1 MSEATQSSASTNAT
15 GVVWDLE
22 QLVDGG
28 GAEAVR
34 TLFADAQRAADAL
47 AAEYEGTLAQRSP
60 EQLAQLV
67 TQLADLSDTVGRAGS
82 YAMLAF
88 SADTEDP
95 ANGALVAEIQERAS
109 RLEATLIFFE
119 LEWAALDD
127 AAAEAVIAQPLAEL
141 ARHHLRSIRRYRDHL
156 LSPAEEKLVAEISPT
171 GASAWAR
178 LYGEILSR
186 IQVPVPGG
194 GGGEQEPLTVI
205 LNRMSSGDRE
215 HRRAVAEAVTE
226 SLKPDLKT
234 RAFIFNTLLQDKA
247 IGDRLRGYPHWLASR
262 NLSNEA
268 SDESVQALITAVKE
282 RYEIGRRWY
291 RLKAKLLGVDQLADY
306 DRMAVVTADDAR
318 IPWEEGRDLV
328 LDAYRAFSPQL
339 GEVGERFFTEQYI
352 DAAPRQG
359 KRGGAF
365 CAYTVPSRHPY
376 ILMSYT
382 GSRRDVLTLAHE
394 LGHGVHASLARP
406 RGPYEQH
413 TPLTVAETASVFG
426 ETLVF
431 DRLLE
436 LATDPQDRLSL
447 LAENI
452 EGAIATVFRQ
462 VAMNDFERRVH
473 TARRDEGE
481 LSVDRF
487 AELWLASQN
496 EFFGDSVKVGDG
508 YGLWWSY
515 VPHFVNTP
523 GYVYAYAFGQLL
535 ALSIYQRYR
544 ETGASFVPDYLELL
558 AAGGSRSPEALGQIV
573 GVDLTDPGFWHA
585 GLDLVE
591 QLGLQAE
598 EAAYAARPELT
609 R

>member
-1 MSEATQSSASTNAT
+1 MPEATPSSAEHDAT
-15 GVVWDLE
+15 EVVWDLE
-22 QLVDGG
+22 PLVDGG
-28 GAEAVR
+28 GADAVR
-34 TLFADAQRAADAL
+34 ALLEEAQGVADAL
-47 AAEYEGTLAQRSP
+47 ASEYEGTIAGREPAELA
-60 EQLAQLV
+60 ELV
-67 TQLADLSDTVGRAGS
+67 RGLSDLSDTIGRAGS

-109 RLEATLIFFE
+109 RLEAALVFFE

-127 AAAEAVIAQPLAEL
+127 EQADAVIAEPLAEK

-156 LSPAEEKLVAEISPT
+156 LSPAEEKLLAETSPT
-171 GASAWAR
+171 GSSAWSR

-186 IQVPVPGG
+186 IRVPVPGEDG
-194 GGGEQEPLTVI
+194 AEEPLTVI
-205 LNRMSSGDRE
+205 LNRLSSGDRE
-215 HRRAVAEAVTE
+215 HRAAVASAVTDALQPE
-226 SLKPDLKT
+226 LKT

-247 IGDRLRGYPHWLASR
+247 IGDRLRRYPHWLASR

-268 SDESVQALITAVKE
+268 TDESVQALITAVKE

-291 RLKAKLLGVDQLADY
+291 RLKAKLLGVDVLADY
-306 DRMAVVTADDAR
+306 DRVAVVTADDSR
-318 IPWEEGRDLV
+318 IPWADGRDLV
-328 LDAYRAFSPQL
+328 LDSYRAFSPEL
-339 GEVGERFFTEQYI
+339 GATAERFFTDRYI

-436 LATDPQDRLSL
+436 LATDPEDRLSL
-447 LAENI
+447 LAENV

-462 VAMNDFERRVH
+462 VAMNDFERRIH
-473 TARRDEGE
+473 TARREEGE
-481 LSVDRF
+481 LSVERF
-487 AELWLASQN
+487 AELWTASQD
-496 EFFGDSVKVGDG
+496 EFFGDAVAASEG
-508 YGLWWSY
+508 YGVWWSY

-544 ETGASFVPDYLELL
+544 DTGAEFVPDYLELL
-558 AAGGSRSPEALGQIV
+558 AAGGSRSPEDLGKIV

-591 QLGLQAE
+591 RLGLQAE
-598 EAAYAARPELT
+598 EAAYAARPDLP

>member
-1 MSEATQSSASTNAT
+1 MSEATQPTDAA

-28 GAEAVR
+28 GADAVR
-34 TLFADAQRAADAL
+34 SLLDEAQAVAEAL
-47 AAEYEGTLAQRSP
+47 AGEYEGTIAGRDPEELAG
-60 EQLAQLV
+60 LV
-67 TQLADLSDTVGRAGS
+67 SRLADLSDTIGRAGS
-82 YAMLAF
+82 YAMLLF

-109 RLEATLIFFE
+109 RLEAALVFFE

-127 AAAEAVIAQPLAEL
+127 AQAEAVIASPLAAQ

-156 LSPAEEKLVAEISPT
+156 LSPAEEKLLAETGPT
-171 GASAWAR
+171 GSSAWAR

-186 IQVPVPGG
+186 IKVPVPG
-194 GGGEQEPLTVI
+194 EDSEEPLTVI
-205 LNRMSSGDRE
+205 LNRLSSSERE
-215 HRRAVAEAVTE
+215 HRKAVAEAVTE
-226 SLKPDLKT
+226 SLKPELKT

-247 IGDRLRGYPHWLASR
+247 IGDRLRSYPHWLSSR

-268 SDESVQALITAVKE
+268 SDESVQALVTAVKE

-306 DRMAVVTADDAR
+306 DRVAVVTADDAR
-318 IPWEEGRDLV
+318 IPWGEGRDLV
-328 LDAYRAFSPQL
+328 LDSYRAFSTDL
-339 GEVGERFFTEQYI
+339 GDAAERFFTDSYI

-436 LATDPQDRLSL
+436 LATDPEDRLSL

-462 VAMNDFERRVH
+462 VAMNDFERRIH
-473 TARRDEGE
+473 TARREEGE
-481 LSVDRF
+481 LSVERF
-487 AELWLASQN
+487 NELWTASQD
-496 EFFGDSVKVGDG
+496 EFFGDAVRASDG
-508 YGLWWSY
+508 YGIWWSY
-515 VPHFVNTP
+515 VPHFINTP

-535 ALSIYQRYR
+535 ALSIYQRFR
-544 ETGASFVPDYLELL
+544 ETGAGFVPDYLELL
-558 AAGGSRSPEALGQIV
+558 AAGGSKSPEDLGKIV

-591 QLGLQAE
+591 RLGLQAE
-598 EAAYAARPELT
+598 EAAYAARPDLP

>member
-1 MSEATQSSASTNAT
+1 MPEATQPSAQNDAAD
-15 GVVWDLE
+15 VVWDLE
-22 QLVDGG
+22 RLVDGG
-28 GAEAVR
+28 GADAVR
-34 TLFADAQRAADAL
+34 ALLDEAQAVADAL
-47 AAEYEGTLAQRSP
+47 ASEYEGTVADRSA
-60 EQLAQLV
+60 EEIAQLV
-67 TQLADLSDTVGRAGS
+67 TRTAELSDLVGRAGN

-95 ANGALVAEIQERAS
+95 ANGALVAEIQERSS
-109 RLEATLIFFE
+109 RLESALVFFE
-119 LEWAALDD
+119 LEWAALPDEQ
-127 AAAEAVIAQPLAEL
+127 AEAVIAHPLVEH

-156 LSPAEEKLVAEISPT
+156 LTPAEEKLLAETGPT
-171 GASAWAR
+171 GSSAWSR

-186 IQVPVPGG
+186 IRVPVPGAD
-194 GGGEQEPLTVI
+194 GEEEPLTVI
-205 LNRMSSGDRE
+205 LNRLSSGDRE
-215 HRRAVAEAVTE
+215 HRKAVAEAVTA
-226 SLKPDLKT
+226 SLEPDLKT
-234 RAFIFNTLLQDKA
+234 RTFIFNTLLQDKA
-247 IGDRLRGYPHWLASR
+247 IGDRLRSYPSWLSSR

-268 SDESVQALITAVKE
+268 SDESVQALVTAVKE

-291 RLKAKLLGVDQLADY
+291 RLKAKLLGVDVLADY
-306 DRMAVVTADDAR
+306 DRVAVVTSDDAR
-318 IPWEEGRDLV
+318 IPWQDGRDLV
-328 LDAYRAFSPQL
+328 LDAYRQFSPDL
-339 GEVGERFFTEQYI
+339 ANAAERFFTDGYI
-352 DAAPRQG
+352 DAAPRAG

-406 RGPYEQH
+406 RGVYEQH

-436 LATDPQDRLSL
+436 LSTDPEDRLSL

-462 VAMNDFERRVH
+462 VAMNDFERRIH
-473 TARRDEGE
+473 TSRREEGE

-487 AELWLASQN
+487 NELWRASQD
-496 EFFGDSVKVGDG
+496 EFFGDSLAPSDG
-508 YGLWWSY
+508 YDIWWSY

-523 GYVYAYAFGQLL
+523 GYVYAYAYGQLL
-535 ALSIYQRYR
+535 ALSIYQRFR
-544 ETGASFVPDYLELL
+544 ETGAEFVPAYLDLL
-558 AAGGSRSPEALGQIV
+558 AAGGSRSPEDLGKIV

-591 QLGLQAE
+591 RLGQQAE
-598 EAAYAARPELT
+598 EAAYAARPDLP

>member
-1 MSEATQSSASTNAT
+1 MSEATQPSTQDASD
-15 GVVWDLE
+15 VVWDLE

-28 GAEAVR
+28 GPEAVR
-34 TLFADAQRAADAL
+34 RLLDDAQQEAEAI
-47 AAEYEGTLAQRSP
+47 AAEYEGTVADRSAEELA
-60 EQLAQLV
+60 ALV
-67 TQLADLSDTVGRAGS
+67 VRLADLSDAIGRAGS

-109 RLEATLIFFE
+109 RLESSLVFFE
-119 LEWAALDD
+119 LEWAKLCDEH
-127 AAAEAVIAQPLAEL
+127 AEAVIAQPLAEK

-156 LSPAEEKLVAEISPT
+156 LSPAEEKLLAETSPT
-171 GASAWAR
+171 GSSAWAR

-186 IQVPVPGG
+186 IRVPVPGEDG
-194 GGGEQEPLTVI
+194 AEEPLTVI
-205 LNRMSSGDRE
+205 LNRLSSGDRE
-215 HRRAVAEAVTE
+215 HRRAVAEAVSA
-226 SLKPDLKT
+226 SLEPELKT
-234 RAFIFNTLLQDKA
+234 RTFIFNTLLQDKA
-247 IGDRLRGYPHWLASR
+247 ISDRLRSYPHWLASR

-291 RLKAKLLGVDQLADY
+291 RLKAKLLGVDRLADY
-306 DRMAVVTADDAR
+306 DRVAVVTADDVH
-318 IPWEEGRDLV
+318 IPWAEGRDLV
-328 LDAYRAFSPQL
+328 LDAYRSFSPDL
-339 GEVGERFFTEQYI
+339 ADAANRFFTDDFI

-394 LGHGVHASLARP
+394 LGHGVHASFARP
-406 RGPYEQH
+406 RGVYEQH

-436 LATDPQDRLSL
+436 LATDPADRLSL
-447 LAENI
+447 LAENV

-462 VAMNDFERRVH
+462 VAMNDFERRIH
-473 TARRDEGE
+473 TARREEGE

-487 AELWLASQN
+487 NELWTASQD
-496 EFFGDSVKVGDG
+496 EFFGDSVDVSDG
-508 YGLWWSY
+508 YKTWWSY

-535 ALSIYQRYR
+535 ALSIYQRFR
-544 ETGASFVPDYLELL
+544 ETGAAFVPDYLELL
-558 AAGGSRSPEALGQIV
+558 AAGGSCSPEDLGKIV

-598 EAAYAARPELT
+598 EAAYAARPDLP

>member
-1 MSEATQSSASTNAT
+1 MSEATQPSTQDASD
-15 GVVWDLE
+15 VVWDLE
-22 QLVDGG
+22 HLVDGG
-28 GAEAVR
+28 GPEAVR
-34 TLFADAQRAADAL
+34 TLLDDAQREAEAI
-47 AAEYEGTLAQRSP
+47 AAEYEGTLADRTP
-60 EQLAQLV
+60 EQLAALV
-67 TQLADLSDTVGRAGS
+67 VRLSELSDAIGRAGS

-109 RLEATLIFFE
+109 RLESSLVFFE

-127 AAAEAVIAQPLAEL
+127 ARAEEVIAQPLAEK
-141 ARHHLRSIRRYRDHL
+141 ARHHLRSIRRYREHL
-156 LSPAEEKLVAEISPT
+156 LTPAEEKLLAETSPT
-171 GASAWAR
+171 GSSAWAR

-186 IQVPVPGG
+186 IQVPVPGEDG
-194 GGGEQEPLTVI
+194 AEEPLTVI
-205 LNRMSSGDRE
+205 LNRLSSSDRE
-215 HRRAVAEAVTE
+215 HRKAVAEAVSA
-226 SLKPDLKT
+226 SLEPELKT
-234 RAFIFNTLLQDKA
+234 RTFIFNTLLQDKA
-247 IGDRLRGYPHWLASR
+247 ISDRLRSYPHWLASR

-291 RLKAKLLGVDQLADY
+291 RLKAKLLGVDRLADY
-306 DRMAVVTADDAR
+306 DRVAVVTADDVR
-318 IPWEEGRDLV
+318 IPWDEGRDLV
-328 LDAYRAFSPQL
+328 LDSYRSFSPEL
-339 GEVGERFFTEQYI
+339 ADAAHRFFTDSFI

-406 RGPYEQH
+406 RGVYEQH

-436 LATDPQDRLSL
+436 LATDPEDRLSL
-447 LAENI
+447 LAENV

-462 VAMNDFERRVH
+462 VAMNDFERRIH
-473 TARRDEGE
+473 TARREEGE

-487 AELWLASQN
+487 NELWMASQD
-496 EFFGDSVKVGDG
+496 EFFGDSVDVRDG
-508 YGLWWSY
+508 YKTWWSY

-535 ALSIYQRYR
+535 ALSIYQRFR
-544 ETGASFVPDYLELL
+544 ETGAAFVPDYLRLL
-558 AAGGSRSPEALGQIV
+558 AAGGSCSPEELGKIV

-591 QLGLQAE
+591 QLGQQAE
-598 EAAYAARPELT
+598 DAAYAARPDLP